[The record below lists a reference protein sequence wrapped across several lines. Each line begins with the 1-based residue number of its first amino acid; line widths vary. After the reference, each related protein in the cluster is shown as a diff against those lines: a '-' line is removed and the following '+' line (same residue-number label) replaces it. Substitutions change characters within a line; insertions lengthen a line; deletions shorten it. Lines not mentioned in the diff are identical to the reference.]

1 MDDKIFLKWEFF
13 EKREILEKREIFNI
27 REIFDRGDDF
37 NEVNMNRS
45 VYLEKEKSTT
55 KLID

>member
-1 MDDKIFLKWEFF
+1 MEYNMEDKIFFYF
-13 EKREILEKREIFNI
+13 YFILEKREIFNI

-55 KLID
+55 KSIY